1 MWIKKK
7 CALRTCL
14 PLPIKQRGQAAFL
27 IAAMKEEKTMLSDK
41 ELAKLTNT
49 LQVPLIVQDILDG
62 EGALSPDVQYGLHE
76 ILSDY
81 QPDSALLC
89 IALSARKIGARFQHN
104 SPNMA
109 IMKME
114 CDRMIA
120 DYAELWISH
129 AEDKNVDDNVVFDT
143 LEQIPEDLEALAEL
157 IEINMSLLRGPHEE
171 LAGLAEILAVQAR
184 AQVLIADTFIDM
196 MDQGDVPE
204 APIAANASLHAGND
218 NVIQFPGTARA

>member
-1 MWIKKK
+1 
-7 CALRTCL
+7 
-14 PLPIKQRGQAAFL
+14 
-27 IAAMKEEKTMLSDK
+27 MLSEF

-62 EGALSPDVQYGLHE
+62 EGMLSPDVQYGLHE
-76 ILSDY
+76 VLSDY

-89 IALSARKIGARFQHN
+89 IALSARKIAAAFQHT

-109 IMKME
+109 VLKIE

-120 DYAELWISH
+120 DYAELWIDH
-129 AEDKNVDDNVVFDT
+129 AEKKNVDNNLVFDT

-157 IEINMSLLRGPHEE
+157 IEVNLGGLRGTHED

-196 MDQGDVPE
+196 FENETREETLVAE
-204 APIAANASLHAGND
+204 APLIAEND
-218 NVIQFPGTARA
+218 NVILFPGTLRA